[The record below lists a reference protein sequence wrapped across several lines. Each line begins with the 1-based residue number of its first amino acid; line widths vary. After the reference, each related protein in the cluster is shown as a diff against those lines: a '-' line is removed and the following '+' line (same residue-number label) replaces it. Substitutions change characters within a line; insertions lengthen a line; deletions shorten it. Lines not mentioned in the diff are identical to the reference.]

1 MNLSKVNEGRK
12 RKIEEYYSNKIKNV
26 ELLIDNVWDPHNVAA
41 IARTADGLGIERIN
55 LHYTYNKF
63 PNLKEL
69 GKKSSSSTNKWI
81 NFEKIE
87 NLDKFTEEK
96 KKHGFDFI
104 GACWKDNAEDL
115 RKIVFPDKC
124 VLIFGSESKG
134 LSSEIESICSCFDFI
149 GACWKDNAEDLR
161 KIVFPDKCVLIFGSE
176 SKGLSS
182 EIESICSNF
191 VFIPMVGMA
200 ESYNVSVAAAL
211 LMYKIFEQKGAG
223 LKLRIKDTIRK
234 V

>member
-41 IARTADGLGIERIN
+41 IARTADWLGIERIN

-134 LSSEIESICSCFDFI
+134 LSSEIESICS
-149 GACWKDNAEDLR
+149 
-161 KIVFPDKCVLIFGSE
+161 
-176 SKGLSS
+176 
-182 EIESICSNF
+182 NF

-223 LKLRIKDTIRK
+223 LKLKIKDTIRK